1 MPLEIKAQKSKIV
14 LAAIKEKKSVKFK
27 NKTRILNTV
36 FTSKSDLDFI
46 YPGTKKTCEY
56 ILRNYFH
63 IEIHLN
69 MSSNNLV
76 SMDGTSFDLKSLD
89 TLDKKSNVIFITNQ
103 TIKLIGDMYFGYSE
117 LESFI
122 EKYPKAKIYHYA
134 PYEIVALE
142 RLTSLHKV
150 NSVDY
155 DHYLNLGKF
164 VDLFKIVKQA
174 VYVSQKSYSLKDIE
188 KYYDT
193 NFSFNVAGPIISK
206 HNKSSILAVASVR
219 SFPSTAFMFAPVESC
234 K

>member
-1 MPLEIKAQKSKIV
+1 MIKIFLTTLFCFCILMPLDIKAQKSKIV
-14 LAAIKEKKSVKFK
+14 LAAIKEKNSVKFK

-46 YPGTKKTCEY
+46 YPGTKKTCGY

-89 TLDKKSNVIFITNQ
+89 ILDKKGNVIFITNQ

-122 EKYPKAKIYHYA
+122 EKYPKVKI
-134 PYEIVALE
+134 
-142 RLTSLHKV
+142 
-150 NSVDY
+150 
-155 DHYLNLGKF
+155 
-164 VDLFKIVKQA
+164 
-174 VYVSQKSYSLKDIE
+174 
-188 KYYDT
+188 
-193 NFSFNVAGPIISK
+193 
-206 HNKSSILAVASVR
+206 
-219 SFPSTAFMFAPVESC
+219 
-234 K
+234 

>member
-56 ILRNYFH
+56 ILRSYFH

-69 MSSNNLV
+69 MSSNSLV
-76 SMDGTSFDLKSLD
+76 SMDGTFFDLKSPD
-89 TLDKKSNVIFITNQ
+89 TLDKKGNVIFITNQ

-122 EKYPKAKIYHYA
+122 EKYPKAKI
-134 PYEIVALE
+134 
-142 RLTSLHKV
+142 
-150 NSVDY
+150 
-155 DHYLNLGKF
+155 
-164 VDLFKIVKQA
+164 
-174 VYVSQKSYSLKDIE
+174 
-188 KYYDT
+188 
-193 NFSFNVAGPIISK
+193 
-206 HNKSSILAVASVR
+206 
-219 SFPSTAFMFAPVESC
+219 
-234 K
+234 

>member
-1 MPLEIKAQKSKIV
+1 MIKIFLTIIFSFCILIPLEIKAQKSKIV
-14 LAAIKEKKSVKFK
+14 LNSIKEKNSVKFK

-56 ILRNYFH
+56 ILRSYFH

-89 TLDKKSNVIFITNQ
+89 ILDKKGNVIFITNQ

-122 EKYPKAKIYHYA
+122 EKYPKVKI
-134 PYEIVALE
+134 
-142 RLTSLHKV
+142 
-150 NSVDY
+150 
-155 DHYLNLGKF
+155 
-164 VDLFKIVKQA
+164 
-174 VYVSQKSYSLKDIE
+174 
-188 KYYDT
+188 
-193 NFSFNVAGPIISK
+193 
-206 HNKSSILAVASVR
+206 
-219 SFPSTAFMFAPVESC
+219 
-234 K
+234 

>member
-1 MPLEIKAQKSKIV
+1 MPLEIKAQKSKTV
-14 LAAIKEKKSVKFK
+14 LNAIKEKKSVKFK

-56 ILRNYFH
+56 ILRSYFH

-76 SMDGTSFDLKSLD
+76 SMDGTSLDLKSLD

-122 EKYPKAKIYHYA
+122 EKYPKAKI
-134 PYEIVALE
+134 
-142 RLTSLHKV
+142 
-150 NSVDY
+150 
-155 DHYLNLGKF
+155 
-164 VDLFKIVKQA
+164 
-174 VYVSQKSYSLKDIE
+174 
-188 KYYDT
+188 
-193 NFSFNVAGPIISK
+193 
-206 HNKSSILAVASVR
+206 
-219 SFPSTAFMFAPVESC
+219 
-234 K
+234 

>member
-1 MPLEIKAQKSKIV
+1 MIKIFLTTLFSFCILMPLEIKAQKSKIV
-14 LAAIKEKKSVKFK
+14 LAAIKEKNSVKFK

-76 SMDGTSFDLKSLD
+76 SMDGTFFDLKSLD
-89 TLDKKSNVIFITNQ
+89 TLDKEGNVIFITNQ

-122 EKYPKAKIYHYA
+122 EKYPKVKI
-134 PYEIVALE
+134 
-142 RLTSLHKV
+142 
-150 NSVDY
+150 
-155 DHYLNLGKF
+155 
-164 VDLFKIVKQA
+164 
-174 VYVSQKSYSLKDIE
+174 
-188 KYYDT
+188 
-193 NFSFNVAGPIISK
+193 
-206 HNKSSILAVASVR
+206 
-219 SFPSTAFMFAPVESC
+219 
-234 K
+234 